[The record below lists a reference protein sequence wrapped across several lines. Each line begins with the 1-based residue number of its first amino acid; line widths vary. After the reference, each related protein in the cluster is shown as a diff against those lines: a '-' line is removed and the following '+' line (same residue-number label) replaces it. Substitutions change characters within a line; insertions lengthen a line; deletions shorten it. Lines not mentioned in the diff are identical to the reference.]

1 MRRRVRYRVPV
12 MTIGERW
19 VFTMLLAAWAGALY
33 FFWSWWLSSG
43 HVVTLFGMIA
53 NSLMFFWVML
63 VPGTFYVHL
72 ARMARTNPVLP
83 PPRLRVAMIVTKA
96 PSEPWEVVRRTLRA
110 MLRQEMPYAYD
121 VWLADEDPA
130 AETLRWCHANGV
142 RVSTRRGRT
151 DYHRAQWPRRTRSK
165 EGNLAFFYDSC
176 GYRDYDVV
184 SQLDSDH
191 RPAPDYLVNIVRP
204 FCDPA
209 VGYVA
214 APSIDDANAR
224 SCWAVRGR
232 FYKEAV
238 FHGPQ
243 QAGAHGRLPPV
254 CIGSHYAIRTKA
266 LQQIGGIGPE
276 LAEDFSTTLMMNAFG
291 WHGAFAL
298 DAEAHGD
305 GPETLADLVTQE
317 FQWAR
322 SVTDVTLHYARGYWR
337 GLGPIAKLK
346 LGAQQLW
353 YPLHG
358 LFMLAATLF
367 PLIALWSGTPWANV
381 HLIAFF
387 AHVLVVTGVVFL
399 IAEWVGRRG
408 WLRPYDAPTISWES
422 GLYLFARWPW
432 IVYGVAQSIA
442 GRVLHRRFGFKVTP
456 KGVEDAVAIRL
467 NIVMPYLV
475 ISAVSAGTAILQDHP
490 GSAGGYYYFCVLNAV
505 LYCLVATLIVVLHLR
520 ENQAL
525 SWAGAWHLARAP
537 VIAATSVAVVVAG
550 AVFLRGA
557 EAARTLVGPSLWG
570 SGRRLV
576 HEISIHTPQ
585 EHTHAAATWV
595 VFGVGGLLL
604 LATII
609 AATVLRLRG
618 PGGSVDSAPARLG
631 SMVFSLLSLASVA
644 FVVLAVAW
652 EHGLRIGSAPFA
664 GLGAAATAA
673 ALILL
678 LRGRDGARPP
688 AARPLARPSQAA
700 TRDAMAALEAQIEEL
715 LPPVPLPPRRRRRPA
730 SVLNPELPG
739 SGQRRFAPSS
749 ATTAGATVVP
759 SGESPILA
767 EISWAPSDESEPFGL
782 TILDEPAGPGRRGS
796 RISPVRAGQ
805 RGETPQRNRET
816 SRAHALLYDRLILQG
831 WQPEGRGGSWYAHR
845 FRHADADADADVD

>member
-1 MRRRVRYRVPV
+1 M
-12 MTIGERW
+12 
-19 VFTMLLAAWAGALY
+19 AWASALY
-33 FFWSWWLSSG
+33 FFWSWWLNSA

-53 NSLMFFWVML
+53 NSLMFFWAML
-63 VPGTFYVHL
+63 IPGTFYVHL
-72 ARMARTNPVLP
+72 ARMARTDPALP
-83 PPRLRVAMIVTKA
+83 PPELRVAMIVTKA
-96 PSEPWEVVRRTLRA
+96 PSEPWEVVQRTLRA

-130 AETLRWCHANGV
+130 TETLRWCQSNGV

-151 DYHRAQWPRRTRSK
+151 DYHRPQWPRRTRSK
-165 EGNLAFFYDSC
+165 EGNLAFFYDTC

-191 RPAPDYLVNIVRP
+191 RPATDYLINIVRP
-204 FCDPA
+204 FSDPA

-254 CIGSHYAIRTKA
+254 CIGSHYAIRTQA
-266 LQQIGGIGPE
+266 LKEIGGIGPE

-337 GLGPIAKLK
+337 GLGPIAKIK
-346 LGAQQLW
+346 LGGQQLW

-358 LFMLAATLF
+358 FFMFAATLF
-367 PLIALWSGTPWANV
+367 PIIALWSGTPWANV

-387 AHVLVVTGVVFL
+387 AHILVVAGVVFI

-408 WLRPYDAPTISWES
+408 WLRPYDAPAVSWEA

-432 IVYGVAQSIA
+432 IVYGVAQAVA

-456 KGVEDAVAIRL
+456 KGVEDAVPIRL
-467 NIVMPYLV
+467 YIVVPYLL
-475 ISAVSAGTAILQDHP
+475 ISAVSAGTAILQGHP
-490 GSAGGYYYFCVLNAV
+490 GAAGGYYYFCVLNAV
-505 LYCLVATLIVVLHLR
+505 VYCLVATLIIVLHLR

-525 SWAGAWHLARAP
+525 SWHGALHLARRP
-537 VIAATSVAVVVAG
+537 VIATTSVAAVVTG
-550 AVFLRGA
+550 AVLLRGA
-557 EAARTLVGPSLWG
+557 PAARALIGPSLWG
-570 SGRRLV
+570 SGRRLL

-585 EHTHAAATWV
+585 EHAQAAATWI
-595 VFGVGGLLL
+595 VFGVGGLLV
-604 LATII
+604 LATIVV
-609 AATVLRLRG
+609 AATLRLRG
-618 PGGSVDSAPARLG
+618 HRGSVDSAPARLG
-631 SMVFSLLSLASVA
+631 SLVFSLLSLASVA
-644 FVVLAVAW
+644 FLVLAIAW
-652 EHGLRIGSAPFA
+652 EHGLRIGWAPFA
-664 GLGAAATAA
+664 GLGGAAT
-673 ALILL
+673 LGTLTL
-678 LRGRDGARPP
+678 TLRGRDRTRLQPGEPVARASAP
-688 AARPLARPSQAA
+688 AARV
-700 TRDAMAALEAQIEEL
+700 AMAALEVEDL

-730 SVLNPELPG
+730 PTLSPEGQEPG
-739 SGQRRFAPSS
+739 SRRFAPSS
-749 ATTAGATVVP
+749 VTTGSSALSP
-759 SGESPILA
+759 SSTGPIVA
-767 EISWAPSDESEPFGL
+767 EISWAPSDELEPFGL
-782 TILDEPAGPGRRGS
+782 TIVDKSAGLGRPGS
-796 RISPVRAGQ
+796 RIPLARVGRRREAPSRD
-805 RGETPQRNRET
+805 RET
-816 SRAHALLYDRLILQG
+816 SRAHALLYDRLVLQG
-831 WQPEGRGGSWYAHR
+831 WEPDGRGGSWYAHR
-845 FRHADADADADVD
+845 FRHADAEGV